1 MCNYYFTAFK
11 QSYCNQK
18 TIAFM
23 WCVTELN
30 PLSTHLKL
38 KIEKERKLSHR
49 NLFRKQK
56 STPVQYHQV
65 QRFFLYVWDNNLL
78 CFGCFPAAQHPDRC
92 YLFIHCNI
100 YNWLKLKTCHWIVM
114 SCSLRKKSSLF
125 LVFFVSY
132 CLISLHA
139 SQPIWQPRVLNG
151 QRNRFINVYFL

>member
-78 CFGCFPAAQHPDRC
+78 CFGCFPAGKHPDRC

-100 YNWLKLKTCHWIVM
+100 YNWLCNSNSKLATGLSCHVHFV
-114 SCSLRKKSSLF
+114 KSRLCFWFSLF
-125 LVFFVSY
+125 LIALFLCMRLNQSG
-132 CLISLHA
+132 SLGCWTA
-139 SQPIWQPRVLNG
+139 NAIDS
-151 QRNRFINVYFL
+151 